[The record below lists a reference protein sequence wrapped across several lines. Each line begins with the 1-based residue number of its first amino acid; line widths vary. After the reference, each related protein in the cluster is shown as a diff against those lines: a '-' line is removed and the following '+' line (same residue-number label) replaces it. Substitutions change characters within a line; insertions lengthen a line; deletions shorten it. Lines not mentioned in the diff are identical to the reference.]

1 MKKNI
6 FLAISLFF
14 NVLLISVFFALF
26 FFSRS
31 VSFGNFTFFN
41 PVPQGIFHNAFIISL
56 PAENSNVVFG
66 TAEFYLRRGTVAL
79 IQLSSIK
86 DGTQSNHILQPL
98 FDHSVISV
106 SQSSFGLII
115 EALEP
120 GQTTLQTFS
129 IFYGFIDLARI
140 IVYD

>member
-6 FLAISLFF
+6 FLAVSLFF
-14 NVLLISVFFALF
+14 NLLLFSVFFALF

-31 VSFGNFTFFN
+31 VNFGNFTFFN
-41 PVPQGIFHNAFIISL
+41 PVPQGIVHNAFIISL
-56 PAENSNVVFG
+56 PLDNSNVVFG
-66 TAEFYLRRGTVAL
+66 TAEFYLRRGSVAL
-79 IQLSSIK
+79 IQLSSIIN
-86 DGTQSNHILQPL
+86 DTQSNHILQPL
-98 FDHSVISV
+98 FDHSVVSV

-115 EALEP
+115 QALEP
-120 GQTTLQTFS
+120 GHTVLQTFS